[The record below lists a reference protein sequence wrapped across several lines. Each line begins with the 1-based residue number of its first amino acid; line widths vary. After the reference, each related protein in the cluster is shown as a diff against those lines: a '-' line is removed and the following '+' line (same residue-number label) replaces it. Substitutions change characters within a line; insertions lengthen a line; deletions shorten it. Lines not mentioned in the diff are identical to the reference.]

1 MSRLLTTAA
10 ALAVVLGTLPAW
22 AQDRPGGTA
31 SGNAVVTEPAPVSPL
46 SAQPSGQAPRPLF
59 SIAGLGVRVWS
70 PVAPPY
76 NGAATYQNFGGQP
89 MTGRDAFL
97 AETVPHPPSG

>member
-1 MSRLLTTAA
+1 MA
-10 ALAVVLGTLPAW
+10 ALPAS
-22 AQDRPGGTA
+22 ARDRAGGTA

-46 SAQPSGQAPRPLF
+46 SVQPPGRPSQTLF
-59 SIAGLGVRVWS
+59 SIGGLRVQVWS
-70 PVAPPY
+70 PVSPPY
-76 NGAATYQNFGGQP
+76 NAAATYQTFGGQP